1 MLWVSL
7 APGVLGSP
15 QGAATAAGFNWKLI
29 NTQQEGGLRG
39 LPVLPV
45 PPPSTKQGAAPARR
59 ARTGHEAGEA
69 ASGSSGNCWAAVQGW
84 KHPNGAVP
92 SPTLHPASPAQS
104 PLYPPQFEGGSPVCG
119 APPKRP
125 SAACG
130 HPKAP
135 KEGFFLPV
143 TPQTLNPKPTALS
156 GRLTAPGCRHQAA
169 AVRNIG
175 VYWWH
180 QVTACAQTPSV
191 CSFKLFFFFPFSS
204 QDSTGLPSA
213 TAQRTAAAGGTEP
226 SSWMRPAEM
235 GTIGTAARG
244 PRRLPS
250 APIRLK
256 MHRASPQKW
265 DRGCNDATA
274 ERGVER
280 EPPASSGGTTGQNAA
295 GLC

>member
-1 MLWVSL
+1 M
-7 APGVLGSP
+7 
-15 QGAATAAGFNWKLI
+15 
-29 NTQQEGGLRG
+29 
-39 LPVLPV
+39 LPV
-45 PPPSTKQGAAPARR
+45 PPPQ
-59 ARTGHEAGEA
+59 HEARSCSHAEGEDWA
-69 ASGSSGNCWAAVQGW
+69 RSRGSSFWELRELLGCGSGLETPKRGRAE
-84 KHPNGAVP
+84 PY
-92 SPTLHPASPAQS
+92 TLHPASPAQP
-104 PLYPPQFEGGSPVCG
+104 PLYPSQFEGGSPVCG

-213 TAQRTAAAGGTEP
+213 TAWRTAAAGGTEP
-226 SSWMRPAEM
+226 SSWMRPAKM

-265 DRGCNDATA
+265 VRGCNDATA
-274 ERGVER
+274 E
-280 EPPASSGGTTGQNAA
+280 
-295 GLC
+295 